1 MSGRI
6 AAVAGVTVILAGCGG
21 ASRRQRLA
29 CRDLRRT
36 FSRLRRRPT
45 LARAAATRRIG
56 SGLSALEVGLRL
68 RYEVRREF
76 ARYLVLVWS
85 RRFGTSATLAL
96 AAGENS
102 DDLQFVAG
110 VRAWF

>member
-6 AAVAGVTVILAGCGG
+6 AAVVGVTVILAGCGG

-45 LARAAATRRIG
+45 LARAA
-56 SGLSALEVGLRL
+56 
-68 RYEVRREF
+68 
-76 ARYLVLVWS
+76 
-85 RRFGTSATLAL
+85 
-96 AAGENS
+96 GENS